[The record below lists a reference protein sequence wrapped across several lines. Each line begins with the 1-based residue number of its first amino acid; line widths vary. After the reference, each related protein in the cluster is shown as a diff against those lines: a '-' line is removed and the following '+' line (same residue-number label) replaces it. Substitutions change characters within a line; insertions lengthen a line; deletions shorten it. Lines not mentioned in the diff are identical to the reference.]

1 MSVNV
6 SLDDRSPP
14 RATPYTKCQ
23 GRLRKRPNHELE
35 YLRQQV
41 VDLEEELA
49 VLQQPVPDY
58 LTTTGA
64 LEVCGGDTWEA
75 LAARQ
80 SSHANASLLEN
91 LKLRTML
98 EGQLRVARTLETA
111 IDQHMKR
118 QSQERRWFSGEVRR
132 PRAASLSDELLYA
145 VLDECMELQYAQT
158 DSELETSGVKH
169 VSYGHQPMLQAENGH
184 QVRAIRD
191 CLSHGAAGRP
201 MARCSKLLKGDSYL
215 HATTIDK
222 LHLPQARDV
231 QVKSRLVQRE
241 FLEANRTVV
250 VWAAYVEIEG
260 SMFVRLE
267 EKGWVIVESYRFKRR
282 GMALSAPGSRLKSV
296 VRVAP
301 VLQSSCE
308 EEEKQHIGEMSD
320 LIIGTYQRN
329 FGLLY
334 QLLAAC
340 FFVML
345 LSSALDQYPGDVDPQ
360 PLDYA
365 YALRTSQ
372 QESRFDE
379 TKALVSNTELFSAPL
394 AESLFLNQALSAEDL
409 ARMPTGYLLRFD
421 PRNEK
426 VVVEASAM
434 GFPNGLTLDKD
445 GSGLLIAL
453 MFQNKIVRFDFA
465 TRKIDDFAFLPGEP
479 DNISIEKVGAG
490 ENETDVLMVGMVSR
504 NDGGIFSYIKQ
515 SVKVRKL
522 LSLLPTWMTVIF
534 VHRLGVFASV
544 DLETGDVRHVYEASQ
559 GQTPII
565 SGASRFGEHIYLT
578 SWARPSI
585 TRIPAVMVQ

>member
-64 LEVCGGDTWEA
+64 LELCGGDTWEA

-184 QVRAIRD
+184 QGASFRHGEERLLPFSASSVVRAIRD

-241 FLEANRTVV
+241 FPQANRTVV

-260 SMFVRLE
+260 SVFVRLE

-334 QLLAAC
+334 QVLENLI
-340 FFVML
+340 
-345 LSSALDQYPGDVDPQ
+345 LDNSIAEQ
-360 PLDYA
+360 
-365 YALRTSQ
+365 
-372 QESRFDE
+372 
-379 TKALVSNTELFSAPL
+379 AP
-394 AESLFLNQALSAEDL
+394 AESA
-409 ARMPTGYLLRFD
+409 
-421 PRNEK
+421 
-426 VVVEASAM
+426 
-434 GFPNGLTLDKD
+434 
-445 GSGLLIAL
+445 
-453 MFQNKIVRFDFA
+453 A
-465 TRKIDDFAFLPGEP
+465 T
-479 DNISIEKVGAG
+479 
-490 ENETDVLMVGMVSR
+490 
-504 NDGGIFSYIKQ
+504 
-515 SVKVRKL
+515 
-522 LSLLPTWMTVIF
+522 
-534 VHRLGVFASV
+534 
-544 DLETGDVRHVYEASQ
+544 
-559 GQTPII
+559 
-565 SGASRFGEHIYLT
+565 
-578 SWARPSI
+578 
-585 TRIPAVMVQ
+585 